1 MYQQQWGSNYQSN
14 APARR
19 QAFISRVYG
28 HLAGGFLVF
37 AVIEGL
43 LLNSP
48 IGAAILAMV
57 FGFGQ
62 IGWLLLMGIFMLISW
77 IARSKLAS
85 SPDPSK
91 QYLGYGLYILI
102 EAVVF
107 LPLLYIATDETTTF
121 DQPPVAAL
129 ARFSSFITSSI
140 SMAASWRSAQR
151 LCSGDAWRPLSSSRV
166 SSFITMPLQWLRY
179 ASVSRSLLPK
189 YKVFYAYILGL
200 FCLYTRSLLPLY

>member
-57 FGFGQ
+57 FGF
-62 IGWLLLMGIFMLISW
+62 
-77 IARSKLAS
+77 
-85 SPDPSK
+85 
-91 QYLGYGLYILI
+91 
-102 EAVVF
+102 
-107 LPLLYIATDETTTF
+107 
-121 DQPPVAAL
+121 
-129 ARFSSFITSSI
+129 
-140 SMAASWRSAQR
+140 
-151 LCSGDAWRPLSSSRV
+151 
-166 SSFITMPLQWLRY
+166 
-179 ASVSRSLLPK
+179 
-189 YKVFYAYILGL
+189 
-200 FCLYTRSLLPLY
+200 